1 MKKTMKKALAI
12 VLAIFMVV
20 STIPMVLAT
29 DDPST
34 VITDEASLQTALE
47 TGGEYIL
54 GNNIVLTDS
63 VYHDNDVTTVIDMDG
78 YEIGD
83 ACWEISV
90 QAGDLTMYGGT
101 FNKVVPIIHEGSL
114 TLKDVTV
121 TGISAALITNAGG
134 KLVLE
139 NATATGKYSSCVY
152 AHSGAT
158 VIIGGSYTCGEDDVI
173 ISYYDT
179 IPDVKIYGGTF
190 SKSVAEY
197 VADGY
202 SEAEKDGKY
211 VVESNMKG
219 TAGEGITWIIDCFGT
234 LTISGTGE
242 IVIEDDTPPWKEYN
256 ESITSVVVEE
266 GITNLPRMFVCYAT
280 NLKTASVPSTVSDFH
295 CYAFAGCTSLKEF
308 NVHDD
313 NESYKSI
320 DGVVFTEDEKTL
332 VAYPANK
339 SGAEYTI
346 PASVT
351 TIEMYAFS
359 SNISL
364 ESLTIP
370 DTVTTLGNYTFDG
383 SMIDTIIVGNG
394 ITEISSGCFAQ
405 SSIKTIVISDSVKA
419 INYAAFWAATELETL
434 IIGSGAETIANDILR
449 YTGSLSVVHYKGTQE
464 TWDEISINEENADLN
479 SKTLHFLSDDAYKA
493 QVAPTCADGYTAGYY
508 CDDCEAYL
516 TGEVIPAV
524 DEHTPGEAVE
534 ENVVAPDCTT
544 AGSKDVVTYCTV
556 CGEETSR
563 ETVETAEALG
573 HTSGE
578 AVEENIVS
586 PDCTTAGSKDVVT
599 YCTVCGEEASRETV
613 ETAEALGHDWNNG
626 VCGNCGEACIHVDDN
641 FDEICDECKA
651 EVPITEAKLD
661 ETNTVYIPK
670 ADEAVVVKFTPA
682 ESGEYVII
690 SDNGGDDE
698 NIDPYVDVYDG
709 DGNYVEDDDD
719 HNGSYN
725 FYCIF
730 EAEAGET
737 YYIEL
742 SCYDGD
748 VEYDY
753 TIEKHVDISH
763 QPTAG
768 EPYVELSWDVDA
780 DYQWY
785 SVESDLV
792 EITDENADSCSY
804 YGEPTVYDEET
815 GWSGDFWDDYGAS
828 FFGIELEEGDVILV
842 DFGEEINDEIGIWDY
857 DRDDGFYVNDGTD
870 TDGTIELTAPWDG
883 YFELYAYGITRETTV
898 KAYMDGYE
906 YTAINGETDATLENP
921 EIGEKYACKVILE
934 DGTVL
939 TSDVLE
945 YTYAITHQP
954 TTDEPYVGLNDDT
967 DATYQWYSVVDS
979 TVEITDENADT
990 VTYDWGTSSYNAE
1003 TGWSGVPYGENFDGQ
1018 DFFMVSLEEGDTITV
1033 ELTGDYYS
1041 GVGLWDYDA
1050 YEGVWVDSTDATSY
1064 ELTAE
1069 WDGDYTFYTYQEEDG
1084 ATVYVKAYMSG
1095 YEYTPIN
1102 GETDSVYAPIEE
1114 GLYACEVTFADDTTE
1129 MSDVFEGPHAH
1140 DDSDDD
1146 AYCDGCDELLDPS
1159 VECDHNCHKG
1169 GIKGF
1174 FWKIT
1179 NFFNRIFGLNK
1190 VCECG
1195 ELHYGKG

>member
-1 MKKTMKKALAI
+1 MKNTIKKTLSIVIAI
-12 VLAIFMVV
+12 LMIVSTVPMAFAAESDVVILYTNDVHCTVDNYAVLAAYKAELI
-20 STIPMVLAT
+20 ANGH
-29 DDPST
+29 T
-34 VITDEASLQTALE
+34 VITVDAGDAIQNDDFCSMTAGETVVDIMNAVGYDYAVPGNHEFDYGVDVFLDLAGTKANYNYISSNFYYLTSLQPVFEPYYIEDVGDYQIAFVGISTPETANASPEYFKNESGNFIYGFPVYPGGMTNEILYE
-47 TGGEYIL
+47 TIQESVDDAINDGAD
-54 GNNIVLTDS
+54 IV
-63 VYHDNDVTTVIDMDG
+63 VAVGH
-78 YEIGD
+78 
-83 ACWEISV
+83 
-90 QAGDLTMYGGT
+90 
-101 FNKVVPIIHEGSL
+101 
-114 TLKDVTV
+114 
-121 TGISAALITNAGG
+121 TGITETTDGWKTSDIIANTSGIDYFIDGHSHETVEEELYQNINEEDVVRTSTGSDFANFGVMTIHGDGSVDFELIDPNTVNVDEMSADA
-134 KLVLE
+134 K
-139 NATATGKYSSCVY
+139 TAYN
-152 AHSGAT
+152 T
-158 VIIGGSYTCGEDDVI
+158 VKEKVDDFNDNIDDFGHDFVDGICGTCGE
-173 ISYYDT
+173 
-179 IPDVKIYGGTF
+179 
-190 SKSVAEY
+190 
-197 VADGY
+197 
-202 SEAEKDGKY
+202 
-211 VVESNMKG
+211 
-219 TAGEGITWIIDCFGT
+219 
-234 LTISGTGE
+234 
-242 IVIEDDTPPWKEYN
+242 
-256 ESITSVVVEE
+256 
-266 GITNLPRMFVCYAT
+266 VCT
-280 NLKTASVPSTVSDFH
+280 H
-295 CYAFAGCTSLKEF
+295 
-308 NVHDD
+308 
-313 NESYKSI
+313 
-320 DGVVFTEDEKTL
+320 
-332 VAYPANK
+332 
-339 SGAEYTI
+339 
-346 PASVT
+346 
-351 TIEMYAFS
+351 
-359 SNISL
+359 
-364 ESLTIP
+364 
-370 DTVTTLGNYTFDG
+370 
-383 SMIDTIIVGNG
+383 IDT
-394 ITEISSGCFAQ
+394 
-405 SSIKTIVISDSVKA
+405 D
-419 INYAAFWAATELETL
+419 Y
-434 IIGSGAETIANDILR
+434 
-449 YTGSLSVVHYKGTQE
+449 
-464 TWDEISINEENADLN
+464 
-479 SKTLHFLSDDAYKA
+479 
-493 QVAPTCADGYTAGYY
+493 
-508 CDDCEAYL
+508 
-516 TGEVIPAV
+516 
-524 DEHTPGEAVE
+524 
-534 ENVVAPDCTT
+534 
-544 AGSKDVVTYCTV
+544 
-556 CGEETSR
+556 
-563 ETVETAEALG
+563 
-573 HTSGE
+573 
-578 AVEENIVS
+578 
-586 PDCTTAGSKDVVT
+586 
-599 YCTVCGEEASRETV
+599 
-613 ETAEALGHDWNNG
+613 
-626 VCGNCGEACIHVDDN
+626 
-641 FDEICDECKA
+641 DEICDDCGA
-651 EVPITEAKLD
+651 ETPIKSVELNIWD
-661 ETNTVYIPK
+661 TVYIPEEHAK
-670 ADEAVVVKFTPA
+670 VMVKFIPE

-698 NIDPYVDVYDG
+698 NIDPYVSIYDS
-709 DGNYVEDDDD
+709 DDEIASDDDND
-719 HNGSYN
+719 YVDTYN

-753 TIEKHVDISH
+753 TIEKHLDISH
-763 QPTAG
+763 QPTAS
-768 EPYVELSWDVDA
+768 EPYVELNWDVEA

-785 SVESDLV
+785 LAEEEMV

-828 FFGIELEEGDVILV
+828 FFGIELEEGNVILV

-1018 DFFMVSLEEGDTITV
+1018 DFFTVSLEEGDTITV

-1041 GVGLWDYDA
+1041 GVGLWDYNAD
-1050 YEGVWVDSTDATSY
+1050 EGVWVDSTDATSY
-1064 ELTAE
+1064 ELTVE

-1084 ATVYVKAYMSG
+1084 ATVYVKAYIDG

-1102 GETDSVYAPIEE
+1102 GETDSVYAPTEE

-1179 NFFNRIFGLNK
+1179 RFFNKLFGTNK
-1190 VCECG
+1190 YCECG
-1195 ELHYGKG
+1195 VAHY